1 MPAGCCI
8 RRVGSWAGHVRQRV
22 IAWAVVLA
30 VSLAWGLAV
39 AVGVYAFM
47 RAVQVLLQP
56 DPDPAQVVWSI
67 HAGYVWR
74 AWTAAYAG
82 GIAAFVVLPMARE
95 RAEAFARALVPALGI
110 AAALLA
116 LQALLFP

>member
-1 MPAGCCI
+1 MSRGLQDRLVVLGRRAWPGPRMPAGCCI

-22 IAWAVVLA
+22 IAWNVVLA

-82 GIAAFVVLPMARE
+82 
-95 RAEAFARALVPALGI
+95 
-110 AAALLA
+110 
-116 LQALLFP
+116 